1 MPFAFSTLA
10 CFFLRFF
17 LRELVSC
24 EKYLD
29 DLVAGVVVKF
39 TVHIPIGSMQKV

>member
-1 MPFAFSTLA
+1 MGGWLVKQGPFSTLA
-10 CFFLRFF
+10 CFFLRIF

-29 DLVAGVVVKF
+29 DLVAGIVVKF
-39 TVHIPIGSMQKV
+39 TVHIP